1 MPSSKAN
8 RKGSGEPLITDVKL
22 RGIIA
27 ASNLT
32 PTQRGTL
39 LMMADGLYRYTLQII
54 MGIERLQTALGLG
67 RRATIA
73 RIRSLENSGAIVKV
87 RGGGGRS
94 ETGKGYVNI
103 WNLDLDALRLQA
115 LDREADD
122 PDTPTQSGVNET
134 ATSPPKS
141 ISKGA
146 DSCTVN
152 GAWNQPQG
160 CGIPT
165 ATVQQTAHDPISPT
179 TPKKESN
186 KESAAIA
193 ADIQGKQSRP
203 PIRQRRKNPDHLIP
217 WVNRY
222 DGPKQTRAN
231 RLDQIRDQLAR
242 DEENVRRKSQNQLD
256 SSKEGES

>member
-1 MPSSKAN
+1 MPSSKPN

-32 PTQRGTL
+32 PNQRGTL
-39 LMMADGLYRYTLQII
+39 LMMTDGLFRDTLQII

-67 RRATIA
+67 RRATID
-73 RIRSLENSGAIVKV
+73 RIRSLENSGAIVKI

-94 ETGKGYVNI
+94 ESGKGYVNI
-103 WNLDLDALRLQA
+103 WNLDLDALRMQA
-115 LDREADD
+115 LDREPDD

-165 ATVQQTAHDPISPT
+165 ATVQQTAHDPI

-203 PIRQRRKNPDHLIP
+203 SIRQRRKYPDHLIP

-222 DGPKQTRAN
+222 DGPKQSRAN
-231 RLDQIRDQLAR
+231 RLDQIHAQLAL
-242 DEENVRRKSQNQLD
+242 DEENARQKSKNQLD
-256 SSKEGES
+256 SSKEGEQ